1 MVSTVSAAT
10 PVDLMATQVDS
21 ETLSFP
27 TGAAI
32 FSQGQPADAIYGVRR
47 GIVEVIN
54 AAGDKL
60 CCRPGELFSYEDIV
74 WKDGAY
80 RNDAIARTPV
90 GNDRVSLST
99 WVAIRSTGVVVKMP
113 VANAATPIH
122 PYCAAW
128 HPCRVKAACAYT
140 RTQANPRIFGLSSA
154 FEQIHQG
161 QLTVARGPL
170 CRQRLRQFRKTGR
183 PGRPVMAPQLASQIG
198 MNLQPTQLA
207 PSGLPGLGRGAMAAA
222 AAAEAGA
229 HR

>member
-1 MVSTVSAAT
+1 MLQRWRSGPEEGAVAVSVSAAT

-32 FSQGQPADAIYGVRR
+32 FRQGQPADAIYGVRR

-90 GNDRVSLST
+90 ELVRLDRLRFLNLLHNHPTMAVQL
-99 WVAIRSTGVVVKMP
+99 IGQQHERLREQRSSGT
-113 VANAATPIH
+113 
-122 PYCAAW
+122 
-128 HPCRVKAACAYT
+128 CAY
-140 RTQANPRIFGLSSA
+140 
-154 FEQIHQG
+154 
-161 QLTVARGPL
+161 
-170 CRQRLRQFRKTGR
+170 
-183 PGRPVMAPQLASQIG
+183 
-198 MNLQPTQLA
+198 
-207 PSGLPGLGRGAMAAA
+207 
-222 AAAEAGA
+222 
-229 HR
+229 